1 MESANVEGEAA
12 PSILW
17 ARWKLANVRVVMF
30 RIPFSLSL
38 FLSLDLFSAAA
49 DKFTA
54 PLFYLPP
61 SPPVMHLPQNVT
73 PFLGFAR
80 CSYEGRGGGYNVECL
95 HNCRWREGLCLFLLF
110 SFRVDDFFAA

>member
-30 RIPFSLSL
+30 RIPFSLS
-38 FLSLDLFSAAA
+38 FSLSISAAA

-61 SPPVMHLPQNVT
+61 LSSCHAPPT
-73 PFLGFAR
+73 KRDSIF
-80 CSYEGRGGGYNVECL
+80 
-95 HNCRWREGLCLFLLF
+95 GLCEMQL
-110 SFRVDDFFAA
+110 